1 MHQDFLTALKL
12 AQYELIH
19 SRGRGPKDITIFNLS
34 AKLTRS
40 YSYLCRISSLTE
52 DLPFP
57 SELEVPAMKIKNN
70 FDILRL
76 KAIECGFVLCKMP
89 RTKTK
94 KGDENIII
102 SEYQVNYSETI
113 NALYKFFQEPTSDN
127 FNHTIQLLNNILS
140 ETCEIKRWV
149 EKKHSNQ
156 IELEFSPTI
165 KAIR

>member
-1 MHQDFLTALKL
+1 MLQDFQTALKI
-12 AQYELIH
+12 AQYDLIH
-19 SRGRGPKDITIFNLS
+19 SRGKGSKDITIFDLSNLL
-34 AKLTRS
+34 ARS

-57 SELEVPAMKIKNN
+57 SELEVPVMKIKNN

-76 KAIECGFVLCKMP
+76 KAIACGFVLCKMP
-89 RTKTK
+89 RTKIK

-113 NALYKFFQEPTSDN
+113 NSLFKFFQEPTSEN

-140 ETCEIKRWV
+140 ETCGIKRLV
-149 EKKHSNQ
+149 EKKYSNQ
-156 IELEFSPTI
+156 IEFEFSPTI
-165 KAIR
+165 KEIK